1 MIKRTIYCG
10 SPAYLSVKDEQLSI
24 KPRDENAETFS
35 IPIEDIGYLELD
47 NQQITLSAALLT
59 RMAQEN
65 CAISVCDNSHIPI
78 GLYLPISGHSVH
90 TERMKP
96 QLSAK
101 LPLNKRLWQQTIKQK
116 IENQAAVLQKFGKPF
131 QSLKKKAEAVQSGDS
146 TNQEGIAAGY
156 YWKTL
161 FGKQFIRER
170 EGDMPN
176 ALLNYGYAILRAI
189 LARAIVGTGLLPSLG
204 IFHKNRYNSFCL
216 ADDMM
221 EPYRPFADALV
232 YSYYEENKE
241 LMMVDKQAKKHLL
254 QIPVLDVGW
263 GTETRPLMNAAQ
275 LTASSLWKC
284 YNNEEK
290 NIAYPHFL

>member
-10 SPAYLSVKDEQLSI
+10 SPAYLSVQNEQLVI
-24 KPRDENAETFS
+24 KTREVNAETNS

-47 NQQITLSAALLT
+47 NQQITLSATLLT
-59 RMAQEN
+59 KMAQEN

-78 GLYLPISGHSVH
+78 GLYLPISGHSVQ

-101 LPLNKRLWQQTIKQK
+101 VPLNKRLWQQTIKIK
-116 IENQAAVLQKFGKPF
+116 IRNQASVLRFFGKPF
-131 QSLKKKAEAVQSGDS
+131 HSLIQKAENVQSGDS

-161 FGKQFIRER
+161 FGKTFKRER
-170 EGDMPN
+170 EGEMPN
-176 ALLNYGYAILRAI
+176 SLLNYGYAILRAI

-204 IFHKNRYNSFCL
+204 IHHKNRYNSYCL
-216 ADDMM
+216 ADDLM
-221 EPYRPFADALV
+221 EPYRPFVDALV
-232 YSYYEENKE
+232 FTYYRDNEG
-241 LMMVDKQAKKHLL
+241 LMMVDKDAKKHLL

-263 GTETRPLMNAAQ
+263 EKETRPLMNAAQ

-290 NIAYPHFL
+290 NIAYPDFL

>member
-10 SPAYLSVKDEQLSI
+10 SPAYLSVQNEQLLI
-24 KPRDENAETFS
+24 KPRGENAETFS

-47 NQQITLSAALLT
+47 NHQITLSATLLT
-59 RMAQEN
+59 KMAQEN

-78 GLYLPISGHSVH
+78 GLYIPISGHSIH

-101 LPLNKRLWQQTIKQK
+101 VPLNKRLWQQTVKQK
-116 IENQAAVLQKFGKPF
+116 IRNQAAVLQKFGKPYIT
-131 QSLKKKAEAVQSGDS
+131 LKQKEEAVQSGDS

-161 FGKQFIRER
+161 FGKSFKRER
-170 EGDMPN
+170 EGEMPN

-204 IFHKNRYNSFCL
+204 IHHKNRYNSYCL
-216 ADDMM
+216 ADDLM
-221 EPYRPFADALV
+221 EPYRPFVDALV
-232 YSYYEENKE
+232 FTYFRDNEG
-241 LMMVDKQAKKHLL
+241 LMMVDKNAKKHLL

-263 GTETRPLMNAAQ
+263 EKETRPLMNAAQ

-284 YNNEEK
+284 YNNEVK
-290 NIAYPHFL
+290 NIAYPDFL